1 MYTTENKNNFSIKN
15 VILQFLFVA
24 LFIFILIW
32 IFPLKSDLKKVEDK
46 LSSTHSDF
54 SVLYDRIFNENII
67 SMKDSAKSYFTTP
80 RLPQKVGDKVKMT
93 LGEML
98 DKKIILPFTDK
109 NGDVCDEDASYVE
122 FTKYEDEFVLKVN
135 LKCGKQENYLLVYM
149 GCYDYCETALCEKNK
164 EDIKTPIIYPVEDPD
179 DEPQIKPEDPPKPT
193 PQPVQPEPSD
203 PEPSDPEPSDPQPS
217 DPQPE
222 QPVYITL
229 YEYSKTIS
237 TRNEGTWSEW
247 GTTKY
252 EPINSDS
259 LIREVEHRR
268 VQVKKL
274 VGYKVIS
281 KDDYSKPKFDTVTA
295 VIGQVSKTYCSEYG
309 YVATGE
315 VKYTDW
321 VDEGIAKFTTA
332 PVDTLVTKYEKVGDY
347 NWYCEGDCTS
357 GKVLLYRIYTRKP
370 VNVVSYE
377 CTKTNTVTTA
387 ITANKTVVIGYE
399 KIEEKVPVY
408 DITYRD
414 DYRYK
419 DTIITHTTDTRWS
432 KSNNDEKLIND
443 GYALTGN
450 TKVIEDKN
458 DIIIS

>member
-1 MYTTENKNNFSIKN
+1 MYTAENKNNFSIKN

-24 LFIFILIW
+24 LFIFIMIW
-32 IFPLKSDLKKVEDK
+32 IFPLKSDLKNVEDK

-109 NGDVCDEDASYVE
+109 NGDVCDEKASYVE
-122 FTKYEDEFVLKVN
+122 ITKYEDEFVMKVN

-164 EDIKTPIIYPVEDPD
+164 TDIKTPIIYPVVP
-179 DEPQIKPEDPPKPT
+179 EPKPPVPPVDPPKPD
-193 PQPVQPEPSD
+193 PQPVQPV
-203 PEPSDPEPSDPQPS
+203 
-217 DPQPE
+217 PE

-229 YEYSKTIS
+229 YEYSKTDS
-237 TRNEGTWSEW
+237 TRKEGLWSEW

-252 EPINSDS
+252 EAINNNN
-259 LIREVEHRR
+259 LVREVEYKKI
-268 VQVKKL
+268 QVKKL
-274 VGYKVIS
+274 LGYKVIS
-281 KDDYSKPKFDTVTA
+281 KDDLSKPKFGTVTA

-321 VDEGIAKFTTA
+321 VEEGTAKFTTA
-332 PVDTLVTKYEKVGDY
+332 PVDTLTAKYEKVGDY
-347 NWYCEGDCTS
+347 NWYCEGNCTS
-357 GKVLLYRIYTRKP
+357 GKVLLYKVYTRKP
-370 VNVVSYE
+370 ANVSTFE
-377 CTKTNTVTTA
+377 CTKTNTVKTA
-387 ITANKTVVIGYE
+387 ITANKTVVTGYE
-399 KIEEKVPVY
+399 KIESKEPVY
-408 DITYRD
+408 EITYRD
-414 DYRYK
+414 EYRFK
-419 DTIITHTTDTRWS
+419 DTTITYTTDTKWS
-432 KSNNDEKLIND
+432 DSNNDQTLVTA

-450 TKVIEDKN
+450 TKTEQVK
-458 DIIIS
+458 